1 MQQPESGKDHIL
13 VSPLWVFICR
23 IFQVLISLIILAL
36 AARLM
41 HDAYLD
47 EEGLALAIALITW
60 IVGLYV
66 ILTERLPT
74 LYEFYHVVAVIVLE
88 GVMIILWLATFAA
101 VAAKRAQFVFSVRV
115 NGCVNDGSVLN
126 SETCFTKRDI
136 SKRSDVLLFK
146 SGGDMLAAIAGL
158 GALVWLLFIATFAWT
173 LHGFL
178 TGRKNGRFLFDNE
191 AVTTQTFAM
200 EPKQDASVQ
209 QQQQQTLIQP
219 QATAQPN
226 TQYPPQDQYPQGQYP
241 PQTTSP
247 YPPAQSPYQ
256 PQTAYSP
263 PPQDQQQAAY
273 GQYPPQQYQQ
283 QPQEYHE
290 APSEVGSGH
299 PQQGPYQAP

>member
-1 MQQPESGKDHIL
+1 MQQPENEGGHVL

-23 IFQVLISLIILAL
+23 IFQVLLSLIILAL

-47 EEGLALAIALITW
+47 EEGLALAIAIITW
-60 IVGLYV
+60 VVSLYA
-66 ILTERLPT
+66 ILAEKLPV
-74 LYEFYHVVAVIVLE
+74 LHHLYHVVAVIVLD
-88 GVMIILWLATFAA
+88 GVMMILWLATFAA
-101 VAAKRAQFVFSVRV
+101 VAARRAKFVFNVTV
-115 NGCVNDGSVLN
+115 DGCFDSGSLFN
-126 SETCFTKRDI
+126 SKTCFKKRNVI
-136 SKRSDVLLFK
+136 LFK

-173 LHGFL
+173 LYSFL

-191 AVTTQTFAM
+191 TATTQTFAM
-200 EPKQDASVQ
+200 EPKQDQKIQ

-219 QATAQPN
+219 PATAQPN
-226 TQYPPQDQYPQGQYP
+226 DQYPSQGQYPQGQYP

-256 PQTAYSP
+256 QQTAYSP
-263 PPQDQQQAAY
+263 PPQDQQAAY

-283 QPQEYHE
+283 PQVYQE
-290 APSEVGSGH
+290 APSHDGTSPP

>member
-1 MQQPESGKDHIL
+1 MQQPETESGHVL
-13 VSPLWVFICR
+13 VTPLWVFVCR

-47 EEGLALAIALITW
+47 EEGLALAIAIITW
-60 IVGLYV
+60 I
-66 ILTERLPT
+66 IT
-74 LYEFYHVVAVIVLE
+74 LYNILSEKLPALHQIYHVVAVIVLD
-88 GVMIILWLATFAA
+88 GVMMILWLATFAA
-101 VAAKRAQFVFSVRV
+101 VAARRAKFIFNVSV
-115 NGCVNDGSVLN
+115 NGCIDDGSLFN
-126 SETCFTKRDI
+126 SKTCFKKRNVI
-136 SKRSDVLLFK
+136 LFK

-173 LHGFL
+173 LYGFL
-178 TGRKNGRFLFDNE
+178 TGRKAGRFLFDNE
-191 AVTTQTFAM
+191 SAPAAQTFAM
-200 EPKQDASVQ
+200 EPKQDQ
-209 QQQQQTLIQP
+209 QVLQQQTLIPP
-219 QATAQPN
+219 QGVAQPN

-263 PPQDQQQAAY
+263 PPQDQQAY

-283 QPQEYHE
+283 PQTYHE
-290 APSEVGSGH
+290 APSHVGTVSPP
-299 PQQGPYQAP
+299 PQ